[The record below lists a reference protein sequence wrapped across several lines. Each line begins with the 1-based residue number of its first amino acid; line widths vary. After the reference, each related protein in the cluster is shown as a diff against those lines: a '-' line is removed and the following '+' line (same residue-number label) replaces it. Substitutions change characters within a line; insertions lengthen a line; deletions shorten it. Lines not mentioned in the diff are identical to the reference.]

1 MEKTLSFME
10 DLPLMNATSYDQ
22 ILRMAESLTRDEQL
36 RLIHEL
42 VVAADRDSLREQVSV
57 LELCGLGQKL
67 WQQLDAQEYVR
78 NERASWNG

>member
-1 MEKTLSFME
+1 MD
-10 DLPLMNATSYDQ
+10 DLPLMNATSHDQ
-22 ILRMAESLTRDEQL
+22 ILRIAESLTRDEQL

-42 VVAADRDSLREQVSV
+42 VAAADKDSLREQASV
-57 LELCGLGQKL
+57 LELSGLGQKL